1 MAQFSFLSNKL
12 RVIWDWSIIAYVDGA
27 PKLLTIRSTQLFL
40 KELNI
45 DTAVVGRA
53 RRLGVPVEYGPVA
66 NVAEQYI
73 AALVKIEYP
82 LFSESLVYDPDIR
95 FESLFGEP
103 EAQDMAWI
111 AAVVVGGAVLVAILV
126 VILSPKA
133 RAKLLPFM
141 NRPTEN
147 PLDNTMQANL
157 VSRTGSQNSDSW
169 VVSSKQEFKLHNV
182 DNECK

>member
-1 MAQFSFLSNKL
+1 M
-12 RVIWDWSIIAYVDGA
+12 AYVDGA
-27 PKLLTIRSTQLFL
+27 PTPLSIRSTQLFL

-73 AALVKIEYP
+73 AALVKMEYP
-82 LFSESLVYDPDIR
+82 FFSESLVYDPDIR

-111 AAVVVGGAVLVAILV
+111 AAVVVGGAVLVAILG
-126 VILSPKA
+126 VIISPKA
-133 RAKLLPFM
+133 RAKLLPFT
-141 NRPTEN
+141 NRRTVN
-147 PLDNTMQANL
+147 LLANTKQADL
-157 VSRTGSQNSDSW
+157 VSRTGSQNSDGW
-169 VVSSKQEFKLHNV
+169 VAGSKQEFKLHNV